1 MEYKLSYYSDMQK
14 EQKTAKWVPSW
25 MLCYVKAKALEV
37 STLKIRPIVYLQKTH
52 CATKMFQLTGETAEL
67 SSEVP
72 IEFLA
77 W

>member
-1 MEYKLSYYSDMQK
+1 MG
-14 EQKTAKWVPSW
+14 AIWV
-25 MLCYVKAKALEV
+25 LCYVKAKALEA
-37 STLKIRPIVYLQKTH
+37 STLRIQPIVYLQKIH